1 MNRCPKCGLEFEGKF
16 CPNCGAKWEE
26 EKTCSSCGAKLNGA
40 TRFCN
45 ECGYSFVATN
55 EVKAESN
62 KKQGNGQKNTV
73 ANVYGILKYIP
84 ALLFGLFSVLLFI
97 FYTAPVAVL
106 PAQEFMGE
114 KIPSESYGN
123 VYSMYSGI
131 LSEIPELKGAMLTLI
146 LLAVFTLL
154 YAIVNVIVNFLPTT
168 KNKRIKLFGKV
179 QIAIGELLNF
189 ITFVI
194 YFVFF
199 IIGCVVC
206 SKISAMDE
214 GMGILASGSCPILLI
229 VFSLIFA
236 LLGVGIFV
244 ARFMLKKKN
253 PALAQIE
260 AEKAQAQADAER
272 QHKEQFYATH
282 SAPVAP
288 VATSNKKLSKKQACV
303 YKHECKRYKK
313 AKEGKPSGAVIWLDL
328 HKITLSICVVALAI
342 IVAVI
347 CILIP
352 IFTNNFKISK
362 VEKIELGFTQEQ
374 VRDVLGDPYED
385 TMTDYRWQYFDD
397 DYIKVLDKLV
407 ANSKEQEKVLTSG
420 NESKLL
426 SLMEEEEKLESQL
439 ASMTYKYIEINFSQI
454 PNEEKNYA
462 VSSVYFEPNKCDS
475 NSATNKEVKNVKISA
490 QNSVGYYVDKTGVEE
505 QKVLIGYEDGVDLY
519 YSSYY
524 SDGAFYRAYL
534 TNGITQ
540 INGENAT
547 TIWSDRFSSYETVNK
562 AIEIGTV
569 SESGVWTTTYKDVV
583 ALTLPENVEAID
595 KEAFKDCA
603 KLTRLVLPE
612 GLLQI
617 GDNAFN
623 GCGSLTTIAMS
634 DNVEAIG
641 SGAFDGCNKLQFEVE
656 ENLNYLGKWL
666 ISVADKS
673 ITTVVVR
680 EGTVGIC
687 SGAFNGCAKLVNLTV
702 PFVGATLKTE
712 NDTYQYPLGYIF
724 GTNEYEGAVSTRQ
737 YYVADDLYDTDYAY
751 YYIPSTLKNVTVLGG
766 EILAGAFYN
775 CENLVSVT
783 IPENIVYIGSQAFYN
798 CSSLESFTIPD
809 TVNTIRQ
816 SAFNGCSKLTNVILP
831 NSVVSIGDSAF
842 RDCGEISRLTI
853 PVTINYIGYN
863 AFSSAVTVYC
873 EASSRPS
880 RWSSSWCNSSAE
892 VLWGYRNVTDND
904 IYDYVIHDGLIY
916 LTNYKGDEN
925 EIDVPSMINEMPVVS
940 VGTIFQGNRN
950 ITKVTL
956 PNSITSIDG
965 AFYDCRNLTN
975 VVIANGLT
983 AIGDY
988 AFYDCYNLAS
998 VTLPN
1003 SVLSIGD
1010 YVFYN
1015 CEDLTAISLPTALKE
1030 IGAYAFYGCDSLK
1043 NITIPNNVVKL
1054 GISAFGS
1061 CYNLETVNL
1070 SNNITTIHKDTF
1082 AYCNNLVNV
1091 IIPTNVVAIE
1101 ERAFYSCDSLIS
1113 VTIPNKVEIIG
1124 SSAFYDCTN
1133 LATVKLGSGVRTIGS
1148 SAFSRCAISQIFIS
1162 NNVVS
1167 IDSDAISANI
1177 ILVELQ
1183 SRPSNWS
1190 DKWASG
1196 TVIWNCTGE
1205 TSTTVEGFNVAL
1217 LNDDTVAVVGYSGE
1231 SSDLVVPAKINE
1243 KEVSLIFLRG
1253 SNLTS
1258 IVIPDTVKTIG
1269 AYAFYNCTDLI
1280 SVTMPDSVTGIG
1292 KYAFYGCNGL
1302 ENIVLSKTLKTIGRS
1317 AFENCSN
1324 LNAVYYLGDVA
1335 TWCNITFD
1343 DNNITQGYKTNP
1355 LYYAHNL
1362 YIDDALIT
1370 ELIIP
1375 DSVTSI
1381 KEFAFTGGNFTS
1393 VTLPNSVK
1401 SIDDEAFLY
1410 CSNLKTVIV
1419 STDNPYFGV
1428 QDGILY
1434 TKRSYEYWDDI
1445 KEEWVKGTYLSGIAL
1460 VPEGVEGK
1468 VTIPDNVDRSYYH
1481 YFQNASKITS
1491 ITFGKYVNG
1500 SGFGGVD
1507 LGSYWFNSAL
1517 EEIIVPDSNEYFSS
1531 QDGILYNKEK
1541 TEIICV
1547 PHSIK
1552 GIITIPNTVTKIE
1565 ERAFYN
1571 CPNLQGV
1578 IIGNGV
1584 TSIEGYAFYN
1594 CPNLQS
1600 VTIGSKVSS
1609 IGTSAFEDCYKLIEV
1624 YNYSSLSISAG
1635 SNNNGYVGYYSLDIY
1650 TSSSDS
1656 KTKTTS
1662 DGFVFYVDGETIKLI
1677 DYVGN
1682 SLTVVL
1688 PDNYQGKTYSINKY
1702 AFYNKTQITSV
1713 TIGSGVTK
1721 IGYYAFA
1728 GCISLKSIY
1737 YNAVNCYDNICD
1749 GTFESV
1755 GLNGDGVTVTIG
1767 KNVTRIPDNLF
1778 SFYNSSSSKYG
1789 KITEVIFEEGS
1800 VCERIGASAFWYC
1813 TYLTSIELP
1822 DSVTSIGNSAFRR
1835 CTSLQSVKIGA
1846 NVNSIGIY
1854 AFYYCTKLTSVN
1866 FVNPNGWWTSTSS
1879 SATSGTAVTSEVLS
1893 NASDAANRLNNSN
1906 RYWKR
1911 DEQ

>member
-1 MNRCPKCGLEFEGKF
+1 MNRCPKCGSEFEGKF
-16 CPNCGAKWEE
+16 CPNCGTRWEE
-26 EKTCSSCGAKLNGA
+26 EKTCPSCGTKLNGA
-40 TRFCN
+40 ARFCN
-45 ECGYSFVATN
+45 ECGYSFVETN
-55 EVKAESN
+55 EVRAEN
-62 KKQGNGQKNTV
+62 NKQGSNQKNTV

-84 ALLFGLFSVLLFI
+84 ALLFGLFAVLLFI
-97 FYTAPVAVL
+97 FYAAPVAVL

-146 LLAVFTLL
+146 LLAVFALL
-154 YAIVNVIVNFLPTT
+154 YAIVNIFVNFLSAT
-168 KNKRIKLFGKV
+168 KNKEIKLFGKV
-179 QIAIGELLNF
+179 QITISVFLSF
-189 ITFVI
+189 ISFI
-194 YFVFF
+194 AYLVFF
-199 IIGCVVC
+199 ILGCVVC
-206 SKISAMDE
+206 GKISAMDE
-214 GMGILASGSCPILLI
+214 GMEILASGSCPILLI

-236 LLGVGIFV
+236 LLGIGALV
-244 ARFMLKKKN
+244 ARLMLKKKN

-260 AEKAQAQADAER
+260 AEKVQAQADAER
-272 QHKEQFYATH
+272 QRKEQFYTTH

-303 YKHECKRYKK
+303 YKHECQRYKK
-313 AKEGKPSGAVIWLDL
+313 AKEGKPSSAVIWLDL

-342 IVAVI
+342 IIAVI

-352 IFTNNFKISK
+352 IFTNKFKISN
-362 VEKIELGFTQEQ
+362 VEKIGLGYTQEQ
-374 VRDVLGDPYED
+374 VRDVLGDPYEE

-426 SLMEEEEKLESQL
+426 SLMEEEEKLEAQL
-439 ASMTYKYIEINFSQI
+439 ASMTYKYIEINFSQMS
-454 PNEEKNYA
+454 NEEKNYA

-475 NSATNKEVKNVKISA
+475 NSETNKEVKNVKISA

-534 TNGITQ
+534 TNGTTQ

-562 AIEIGTV
+562 AIEIGAV

-583 ALTLPENVEAID
+583 ALTLPENVKGID

-603 KLTRLVLPE
+603 KLTRLVFPD

-617 GDNAFN
+617 GDNAFS

-634 DNVEAIG
+634 DHVEAIG
-641 SGAFDGCNKLQFEVE
+641 SGAFDGCNNLQFEVE
-656 ENLNYLGKWL
+656 GNLNYLGKWL
-666 ISVADKS
+666 VSVADKS
-673 ITTVVVR
+673 ITTAVVR
-680 EGTVGIC
+680 EGTAGIC

-702 PFVGATLKTE
+702 PFIGATLKTE
-712 NDTYQYPLGYIF
+712 NDTYQYPFGYIF
-724 GTNEYEGAVSTRQ
+724 GTKEYDGAVSTRQ
-737 YYVADDLYDTDYAY
+737 YYIADDLYDTDYEY
-751 YYIPSTLKNVTVLGG
+751 YYIPTTLKNVTVLGG

-775 CENLVSVT
+775 CENLVSVV
-783 IPENIVYIGSQAFYN
+783 IPENIVFIGNQAFYN
-798 CSSLESFTIPD
+798 CSNLESFIIPETVTTIK
-809 TVNTIRQ
+809 Q
-816 SAFNGCSKLTNVILP
+816 SAFYGCSKITNVLLP
-831 NSVVSIGDSAF
+831 NSVTSIEESAF
-842 RDCGEISRLTI
+842 RDCGELSRLTI

-863 AFSSAVTVYC
+863 AFNSAVTIYC

-904 IYDYVIHDGLIY
+904 IYDYVIHDGSIY
-916 LTNYKGDEN
+916 LTNYKGEEN
-925 EIDVPSMINEMPVVS
+925 EIDVPSMINEIPVVS
-940 VGTIFQGNRN
+940 VGTIFQGNSI

-988 AFYDCYNLAS
+988 AFYGCYNLMS

-1010 YVFYN
+1010 YAFYN
-1015 CEDLTAISLPTALKE
+1015 CEDLTAISLPTALTE
-1030 IGAYAFYGCDSLK
+1030 IGTYAFYSCDSLK
-1043 NITIPNNVVKL
+1043 NIAIPNNVVKV
-1054 GISAFGS
+1054 GVSAFEN

-1070 SNNITTIHKDTF
+1070 SNKITTIHKDTF

-1091 IIPTNVVAIE
+1091 VIPANVVAIE

-1113 VTIPNKVEIIG
+1113 ITIPDKVAIIG
-1124 SSAFYDCTN
+1124 NSAFYECTN
-1133 LATVKLGSGVRTIGS
+1133 LATVKLGSGVRQIGS
-1148 SAFSRCAISQIFIS
+1148 SAFSRCTISQIYIS
-1162 NNVVS
+1162 SNVVS

-1183 SRPSNWS
+1183 SRPSKWS

-1196 TVIWNCTGE
+1196 TIIWNCTGE
-1205 TSTTVEGFNVAL
+1205 TFTTTEGFKVAL

-1231 SSDLVVPAKINE
+1231 SPELVVPAKINE

-1258 IVIPDTVKTIG
+1258 IIIPETVKTIG
-1269 AYAFYNCTDLI
+1269 AYAFYNCTNLI

-1292 KYAFYGCNGL
+1292 EYAFYGCNGL
-1302 ENIVLSKTLKTIGRS
+1302 ENIVLSKTLKTIGESAFYNCKKLLEIEIPESVTRISKSAFYNCSAMEKITIGKGLTYIGRS
-1317 AFENCSN
+1317 AFENCNN

-1362 YIDDALIT
+1362 YINDSLIT

-1401 SIDDEAFLY
+1401 SLDDEAFLY

-1419 STDNPYFGV
+1419 SADNPYFGV

-1434 TKRSYEYWDDI
+1434 TKRNDGYWDDI
-1445 KEEWVKGTYLSGIAL
+1445 KEEWIEGTYFSDIAL
-1460 VPEGVEGK
+1460 VPEAIEGSI
-1468 VTIPDNVDRSYYH
+1468 TIPDAIGWIGYH
-1481 YFQNASKITS
+1481 FENAYNLKS
-1491 ITFGKYVNG
+1491 ITFGKYLNGTGYG
-1500 SGFGGVD
+1500 SGDITAGF
-1507 LGSYWFNSAL
+1507 FNSAL
-1517 EEIIVPDSNEYFSS
+1517 EEIIVPNSNEYFSS
-1531 QDGILYNKEK
+1531 QDGILYNKDK
-1541 TEIICV
+1541 TEIIFV

-1552 GIITIPNTVTKIE
+1552 GYVTIPNTVKEIE
-1565 ERAFYN
+1565 EETFEY

-1584 TSIEGYAFYN
+1584 TSIGRYAFYN

-1600 VTIGSKVSS
+1600 ITIGSKVNS
-1609 IGTSAFEDCYKLIEV
+1609 IGSSAFEGCYKLIEV
-1624 YNYSSLSISAG
+1624 YDYSSLGITAG
-1635 SNNNGYVGYYSLDIY
+1635 STNNGYVGYYALDVY
-1650 TSSSDS
+1650 TSSVES
-1656 KTKTTS
+1656 KTQTTN
-1662 DGFVFYVDGETIKLI
+1662 DGFVFYVNGETIKLI
-1677 DYVGN
+1677 DYVGT
-1682 SLTVVL
+1682 SLVVVL
-1688 PDNYQGKTYSINKY
+1688 PDNFQGKHIRLISMLSITK
-1702 AFYNKTQITSV
+1702 QI
-1713 TIGSGVTK
+1713 
-1721 IGYYAFA
+1721 
-1728 GCISLKSIY
+1728 
-1737 YNAVNCYDNICD
+1737 
-1749 GTFESV
+1749 
-1755 GLNGDGVTVTIG
+1755 
-1767 KNVTRIPDNLF
+1767 
-1778 SFYNSSSSKYG
+1778 
-1789 KITEVIFEEGS
+1789 
-1800 VCERIGASAFWYC
+1800 
-1813 TYLTSIELP
+1813 
-1822 DSVTSIGNSAFRR
+1822 
-1835 CTSLQSVKIGA
+1835 
-1846 NVNSIGIY
+1846 
-1854 AFYYCTKLTSVN
+1854 
-1866 FVNPNGWWTSTSS
+1866 
-1879 SATSGTAVTSEVLS
+1879 
-1893 NASDAANRLNNSN
+1893 
-1906 RYWKR
+1906 
-1911 DEQ
+1911 